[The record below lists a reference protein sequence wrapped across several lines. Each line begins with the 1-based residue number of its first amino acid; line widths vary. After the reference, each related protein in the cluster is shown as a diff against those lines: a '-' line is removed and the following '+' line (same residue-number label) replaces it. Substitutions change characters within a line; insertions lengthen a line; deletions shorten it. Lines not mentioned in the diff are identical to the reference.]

1 MVGAWKISTRGD
13 ADGDGVRILVPCFD
27 DRLLRSKSSNRTKV
41 HTMDPR
47 EVITRPTSSTGRRRK
62 FNPFNLVLITMMYA
76 HLGNCPPPNFSQH
89 PQKRQKAPKSPYFL
103 VQILPRQIK
112 NE

>member
-76 HLGNCPPPNFSQH
+76 HLGNCPPQISVNIRKKDKKHPNPLIF
-89 PQKRQKAPKSPYFL
+89 
-103 VQILPRQIK
+103 
-112 NE
+112 